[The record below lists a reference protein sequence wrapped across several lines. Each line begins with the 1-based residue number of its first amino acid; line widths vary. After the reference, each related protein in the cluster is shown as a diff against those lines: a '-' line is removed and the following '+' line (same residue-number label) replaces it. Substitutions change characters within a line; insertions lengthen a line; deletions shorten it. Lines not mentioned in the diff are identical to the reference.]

1 MNVASNFRAGIDVP
15 SSNKPKKKQK
25 RASVITYKSTTL
37 SLIKDSDAVF
47 TSVAQYFN
55 ATNTLFKHAMHPEF
69 IKLYNMLRSEYTPPS
84 ERRLAKEI
92 LDVVH

>member
-37 SLIKDSDAVF
+37 SLIKDCDAVF
-47 TSVAQYFN
+47 TSVAYSQSID
-55 ATNTLFKHAMHPEF
+55 EQ
-69 IKLYNMLRSEYTPPS
+69 
-84 ERRLAKEI
+84 
-92 LDVVH
+92 VV